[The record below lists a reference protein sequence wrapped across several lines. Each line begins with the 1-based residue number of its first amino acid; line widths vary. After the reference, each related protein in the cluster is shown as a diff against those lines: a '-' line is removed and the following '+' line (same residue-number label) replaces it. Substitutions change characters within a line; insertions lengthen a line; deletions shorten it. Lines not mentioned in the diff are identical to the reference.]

1 MRSHIFGGS
10 MIVAGTAIGAGM
22 LALPVA
28 TAAGGFFP
36 SILIYLLCYVFM
48 LVTGLFVAELCLKST
63 KETNLISIASN
74 YMGKWG
80 RYVTWALY
88 LFLFY
93 TLTVAYITA
102 GGLLVSQV
110 TGFSQILSMTFFTLA
125 LGLVVFLGTAIVDRC
140 NLFLIAGLVISYIA
154 FLFYS
159 WSHIEPTRLLHIA
172 WPKAFLALPVIF
184 TSFSYQGTVPSLV
197 TYLQRDPK
205 KIRWAIIIGTSVVF
219 VFYLLFQ
226 FFILGSIPLEGLLQ
240 AKDEGNTAISPLA
253 MLSGREGA
261 YLFGQFFSFF
271 AVTTS
276 FLGVT
281 LGLFDFFSDGLQLRK
296 RGKTKFLI
304 AFCTFIP
311 PLCISLVYPG
321 IFLVALGYAG
331 GIGCALLLG
340 LLPTLWIW
348 SSRFI
353 RKEAGKKIISG
364 GRLFLLFLFAFV
376 LFELGIEVIGEILRL
391 TS

>member
-28 TAAGGFFP
+28 TAEGGFLP
-36 SILIYLLCYVFM
+36 SILIYSLCYLFM
-48 LVTGLFVAELCLKST
+48 LVTGLFVAELCLKSE
-63 KETNLISIASN
+63 KEVNLISIAN
-74 YMGKWG
+74 KYMGKKG
-80 RYVTWALY
+80 RYLTWGLY

-93 TLTVAYITA
+93 TLTIAYITA
-102 GGLLVSQV
+102 GGNLISQV
-110 TGFSQILSMTFFTLA
+110 TGYSTFFTMPLFT
-125 LGLVVFLGTAIVDRC
+125 LLFGSLVYVGTQAVDRS
-140 NLFLIAGLVISYIA
+140 NLLLITGLIISYLI
-154 FLFYS
+154 FLFFTAD
-159 WSHIEPTRLLHIA
+159 HIDVTRLSHLA

-197 TYLQRDPK
+197 TYLGRDSS
-205 KIRWAIIIGTSVVF
+205 KIRWAIVIGTTLVF
-219 VFYLLFQ
+219 LVYLLFQ
-226 FFILGSIPLEGLLQ
+226 FFILGSIPLQGLIE
-240 AKDEGNTAISPLA
+240 AKKAGNTAISPLA
-253 MLSGREGA
+253 ELSGREKA
-261 YLFGQFFSFF
+261 YLFGQLFSFF

-281 LGLFDFFSDGLQLRK
+281 LGLFDFFSDGLRLKK
-296 RGKTKFLI
+296 RGKTKAI
-304 AFCTFIP
+304 VAFFTFVP
-311 PLCISLVYPG
+311 PLCISLIYPG
-321 IFLVALGYAG
+321 IFLIALGYAG

-340 LLPTLWIW
+340 LLPSLWIW

-353 RKEAGKKIISG
+353 RKEGGKKIISG

-376 LFELGIEVIGEILRL
+376 LFELSIEVIGELLRL